1 MPIRCSR
8 NLSGAWLIPL
18 AWRMVYGK
26 PFLCETLM
34 RLVIC
39 DHEEVGVWAAR
50 YVRRRILEFAP
61 TGDRPFV
68 LGLPTG
74 GTPLGMY
81 RALVAFH
88 KAGELSFR
96 HVITFNM
103 DEYVGLPEE
112 HPESYHNYMYRHFFD
127 HIDIPREQINILDGN
142 TEEPGKECDRYEAKI
157 KALGGIELFV
167 GGVGDDGHIAFNE
180 PGSSLESRTRL
191 KTLTYSTRLAN
202 SRFFDNDLEKVPKL
216 ALTVGVGTIM
226 DAREVM
232 ILVKGYNK
240 AQAVYR
246 AIEGC
251 VNHMWTIS
259 ALQLHPCAMLVCDDD
274 ATLELRVKTV
284 RYFREMEEYLQKGE

>member
-1 MPIRCSR
+1 
-8 NLSGAWLIPL
+8 
-18 AWRMVYGK
+18 
-26 PFLCETLM
+26 M

-39 DHEEVGVWAAR
+39 DQEAVGVWAAR
-50 YVRRRILEFAP
+50 YVQRRILEFAP
-61 TGDRPFV
+61 TSDRPFV

-81 RALVAFH
+81 RALIAAH
-88 KAGELSFR
+88 KAGDLSFR

-103 DEYVGLPEE
+103 DEYVGLPED
-112 HPESYHNYMYRHFFD
+112 HPESYHTYMSRNFFN
-127 HIDIPREQINILDGN
+127 HIDIPLDNINILDGN
-142 TEEPGKECDRYEAKI
+142 TPDPAQECDRYEAKI
-157 KALGGIELFV
+157 KQLGGIELFV

-202 SRFFDNDLEKVPKL
+202 SRFFNHDLENVPKL

-246 AIEGC
+246 AIEGNVITCGRFQHSSYIPRPCWC
-251 VNHMWTIS
+251 VTTM
-259 ALQLHPCAMLVCDDD
+259 PP
-274 ATLELRVKTV
+274 
-284 RYFREMEEYLQKGE
+284 